1 LLLKEQPVRPHTLP
15 ELVPA
20 GTPKVHVPPGLSCV
34 PPPTGVAA
42 GHTVKPQ
49 LFLTV
54 KVAALVPAAKAAMRR
69 KRTDEAAIDAV
80 FFFYIW
86 MMV

>member
-1 LLLKEQPVRPHTLP
+1 
-15 ELVPA
+15 
-20 GTPKVHVPPGLSCV
+20 
-34 PPPTGVAA
+34 
-42 GHTVKPQ
+42 VKPQ

-80 FFFYIW
+80 FFY
-86 MMV
+86 MDDCLGGEMVCGVLGGREHAYL